1 MKKGKH
7 FFLIRPTI
15 SEASGGDCKQPI
27 FTKIYIMDYSNEVN
41 EIRKGEIAQNFSTRS
56 KNNVNDLSNRYS
68 FISRSKSKLYSYV
81 LSSWDFSV
89 N

>member
-41 EIRKGEIAQNFSTRS
+41 ELGKG
-56 KNNVNDLSNRYS
+56 K
-68 FISRSKSKLYSYV
+68 
-81 LSSWDFSV
+81 
-89 N
+89 